1 MIWPRVPQ
9 NASAQKGWALLKTI
23 FTVWGSGV
31 SILLISRY
39 EPLVTAAV
47 AGSATNSQLKTTS
60 SAVKGLASCQVTPRL
75 SFQVTQVRSR
85 GSVPP
90 FTPCTSEA
98 RTATTLTSGS
108 NAARGTYEI

>member
-60 SAVKGLASCQVTPRL
+60 SAVKGLPSGQGTPRL
-75 SFQVTQVRSR
+75 SFQVAPVGSR
-85 GSVPP
+85 AGGPAVPVGP
-90 FTPCTSEA
+90 SGA
-98 RTATTLTSGS
+98 RTGPMLPSGS
-108 NAARGTYEI
+108 KGARGPEKI